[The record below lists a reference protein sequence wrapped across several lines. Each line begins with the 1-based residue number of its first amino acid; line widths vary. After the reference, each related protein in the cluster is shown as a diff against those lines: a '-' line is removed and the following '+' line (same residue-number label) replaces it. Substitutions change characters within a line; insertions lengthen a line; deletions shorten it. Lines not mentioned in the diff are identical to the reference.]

1 MMGGMIG
8 HESDLSISENYRRF
22 AQLET
27 AGRSPAYQELAEFV
41 AENMTILQFLGRL
54 APAKRQPN
62 LLFAAARYILGE
74 PANPDTLTKLI
85 DERGDDLAAIMS
97 ERRTQ
102 TNEAARCA
110 ILLPALALI
119 PGPLALIEVGAAAGL
134 TLLVDFYNYDYR
146 GHVLNGLD
154 ADAPVLTCQPMGA
167 VPIPGHVPEI
177 GWRAGLDL
185 NPLDPSNPTDV
196 EWLSC
201 LIWPGEEGRAERLS
215 AATATARRHPVE
227 IYRGDLLDDLA
238 ELAAKVPTGLTLV
251 IYHTAVLA
259 YVDEAKRCAFAAL
272 TRSLGAIWIANEAPG
287 VVGDAAPPSPSR
299 GFMLVRDGTEL
310 LAQSDPHGNWIEW
323 LA

>member
-1 MMGGMIG
+1 MGGMIG
-8 HESDLSISENYRRF
+8 HESDLSISENYWRF
-22 AQLET
+22 AHLEA

-41 AENMTILQFLGRL
+41 AENTTILQFLGRL

-74 PANPDTLTKLI
+74 PANPDSLTKLI
-85 DERGDDLAAIMS
+85 DERGVDLAAIMY

-110 ILLPALALI
+110 ILVPALALI

-134 TLLVDFYNYDYR
+134 TLLVDFYNYDYH

-154 ADAPVLTCQPMGA
+154 ADAPVLTCQPIGS
-167 VPIPGHVPEI
+167 VPIPGRVPEV
-177 GWRAGLDL
+177 GWRVGLDL
-185 NPLDPSNPTDV
+185 NPLDPSNPADV

-201 LIWPGEEGRAERLS
+201 LIWPGEEGRAERLN
-215 AATATARRHPVE
+215 AVTATARRHPVQ
-227 IYRGDLLDDLA
+227 ICRGDLLDDLA
-238 ELAAKVPTGLTLV
+238 GLAAKVPAGLTLV

-259 YVDEAKRCAFAAL
+259 YVDEAKRRAFAAL

-287 VVGDAAPPSPSR
+287 VVGDTAPSSSSR
-299 GFMLVRDGTEL
+299 GFTLVRDGTEL

>member
-1 MMGGMIG
+1 MGDMIG

-22 AQLET
+22 AHLEA
-27 AGRSPAYQELAEFV
+27 AGHSRAYQELAEFV
-41 AENMTILQFLGRL
+41 AEETTVLEFLGRL
-54 APAKRQPN
+54 APEKRQPN

-74 PANPDTLTKLI
+74 PANPDSLTRLI
-85 DERGDDLAAIMS
+85 DERSAELVAIMS

-110 ILLPALALI
+110 ILVPALAFI

-134 TLLVDFYNYDYR
+134 TLLVDFYNYDYH
-146 GHVLNGLD
+146 GHVLKGLD
-154 ADAPVLTCQPMGA
+154 ADAPVLTCQPMGP
-167 VPIPGHVPEI
+167 VPIPRRVPEV

-201 LIWPGEEGRAERLS
+201 LIWPGDEGRAERRN
-215 AATATARRHPVE
+215 AAAATARRHPVK

-238 ELAAKVPTGLTLV
+238 ELAAKVPAGLTLV

-272 TRSLGAIWIANEAPG
+272 TRSLGAIWISNEAPG
-287 VVGDAAPPSPSR
+287 VVRDAAPSSPSR
-299 GFMLVRDGTEL
+299 GFMLVRGGTEL
-310 LAQSDPHGNWIEW
+310 LAQSDPHGSWIEW

>member
-1 MMGGMIG
+1 MGDMIG

-22 AQLET
+22 ALLEA

-41 AENMTILQFLGRL
+41 AEDTTILEFLGRL

-62 LLFAAARYILGE
+62 LLFAAARYILRE
-74 PANPDTLTKLI
+74 PADPDSLTKLI
-85 DERGDDLAAIMS
+85 KGHGAELVAIMS

-110 ILLPALALI
+110 VLLPALALI
-119 PGPLALIEVGAAAGL
+119 PGPLALIEVGASAGL
-134 TLLVDFYNYDYR
+134 TLLVDVYSYDYH
-146 GHVLNGLD
+146 GHMVNGLD
-154 ADAPVLTCQPMGA
+154 ADAPVLTCQPMGP
-167 VPIPGHVPEI
+167 VPIPERVPEVA
-177 GWRAGLDL
+177 WRAGLDL

-201 LIWPGEEGRAERLS
+201 LIWPGEEGRAERLK
-215 AATATARRHPVE
+215 AAAATARRHPVE

-238 ELAAKVPTGLTLV
+238 DLAARVPAGLTLV

-259 YVDEAKRCAFAAL
+259 YVDEAKRRAFAAL

-287 VVGDAAPPSPSR
+287 VVRNAVPSRPSR
-299 GFMLVRDGTEL
+299 GFMLVRDGRDL
-310 LAQSDPHGNWIEW
+310 LARSDPHGSWIEW

>member
-1 MMGGMIG
+1 MGGMIG
-8 HESDLSISENYRRF
+8 HESDLSISENYWRF
-22 AQLET
+22 AHLEA

-41 AENMTILQFLGRL
+41 AENTTILQFLGRL

-74 PANPDTLTKLI
+74 PANPDSLTKLI
-85 DERGDDLAAIMS
+85 DERGVDLAAIMY

-110 ILLPALALI
+110 ILVPALALI

-134 TLLVDFYNYDYR
+134 TLLVDFYNYDYH

-154 ADAPVLTCQPMGA
+154 ADAPVLTCQPIGS
-167 VPIPGHVPEI
+167 VPIPGRVPEV
-177 GWRAGLDL
+177 GWRVGLDL
-185 NPLDPSNPTDV
+185 NPLDPSNPADV

-201 LIWPGEEGRAERLS
+201 LIWPGEEGRAERLN
-215 AATATARRHPVE
+215 AVTATARRHPVQ
-227 IYRGDLLDDLA
+227 ICRGDLLDDLA
-238 ELAAKVPTGLTLV
+238 GLAAKVPAGLTLV

-259 YVDEAKRCAFAAL
+259 YVDEAKRRAFAAL

-287 VVGDAAPPSPSR
+287 VVGDTAPSSSSR

>member
-1 MMGGMIG
+1 MGGMIG
-8 HESDLSISENYRRF
+8 HESDLSISENYWRF
-22 AQLET
+22 AHLEA

-41 AENMTILQFLGRL
+41 AENTTILQFLGRL

-74 PANPDTLTKLI
+74 PANPDSLTKLI
-85 DERGDDLAAIMS
+85 DERGVDLAAIMY

-110 ILLPALALI
+110 ILVPALALI

-134 TLLVDFYNYDYR
+134 TLLVDFYNYDYH

-154 ADAPVLTCQPMGA
+154 ADAPVLTCQPIGS
-167 VPIPGHVPEI
+167 VPIPGRVPEV
-177 GWRAGLDL
+177 GWRVGLDL
-185 NPLDPSNPTDV
+185 NPLDPSNPADV

-201 LIWPGEEGRAERLS
+201 LIWPGEEGRAERLN
-215 AATATARRHPVE
+215 AATATARRHPVQ
-227 IYRGDLLDDLA
+227 ICRGDLLDDLA
-238 ELAAKVPTGLTLV
+238 GLAAKVPAGLTLV

-259 YVDEAKRCAFAAL
+259 YVDEAKRRAFAAL

-287 VVGDAAPPSPSR
+287 VVGDTAPSSSSR
-299 GFMLVRDGTEL
+299 GFTLVRDGTEL

>member
-1 MMGGMIG
+1 MGGMIG
-8 HESDLSISENYRRF
+8 HESDLSISENYWRI
-22 AQLET
+22 AHLEA

-41 AENMTILQFLGRL
+41 AENTTILQFLGRL

-74 PANPDTLTKLI
+74 PANPDSLTKLI
-85 DERGDDLAAIMS
+85 DERGVDLAAIMY

-110 ILLPALALI
+110 ILVPALALI

-134 TLLVDFYNYDYR
+134 TLLVDFYNYDYH

-154 ADAPVLTCQPMGA
+154 ADAPVLTCQPIGS
-167 VPIPGHVPEI
+167 VPIPGRVPEV
-177 GWRAGLDL
+177 GWRVGLDL
-185 NPLDPSNPTDV
+185 NPLDPSNPADV

-201 LIWPGEEGRAERLS
+201 LIWPGEEGRAERLN
-215 AATATARRHPVE
+215 AATATARRHPVQ
-227 IYRGDLLDDLA
+227 ICRGDLLDDLA
-238 ELAAKVPTGLTLV
+238 GLAAKVPAGLTLV

-259 YVDEAKRCAFAAL
+259 YVDEAKRRAFAAL

-287 VVGDAAPPSPSR
+287 VVGDTAPSSSSR
-299 GFMLVRDGTEL
+299 GFTLVRDGTEL